1 MTRTARAELGRML
14 SSLFIRSG
22 LGLRQASRESG
33 VPLGALRAWKDGES
47 APGTGRED
55 DFWSVVRLLRQT
67 ADRESPTDAQWT
79 EALRAAQQ
87 EGPANQARQHYVGV
101 HHPADEVPATPARD
115 RTAER
120 AVMDAFAQE
129 TGAEAPTYLC
139 WCADAPVGKT
149 ALLADYVLRHPPD
162 TVDILSYFVS
172 PAHRTDTL
180 AAFETELAR
189 QLGTFLGEH
198 PAHPPQGAAEW
209 SRLFGRAAAKSSRE
223 KRNLLLVVDGLDD
236 DVAWPGDVA
245 DSIAG
250 LLPSAPPPGMRV
262 LVSLRSSV
270 RPPDDLPSDHPLRDM
285 ACQHPLGPV
294 AGAAHVR
301 QPLPDPAALGESV
314 AGLLGVSGGGLCT
327 ADLADLVGLRADRLD
342 RLFQGPA
349 GRALVLDD
357 RVAGTYRLAGP
368 QLEREVREG
377 LGDTGVAQY
386 AQKLI
391 AWVRSW
397 QDAGWPAATPPFPLA
412 APPALFSDIAART
425 AYALDPGRLYRISVA
440 AGVGVALDQLGAFE
454 ASFADASDA
463 SDDLA
468 ALVPLAAA
476 RDMVRREAREVSEGA
491 PPLMTRLGDAARAR
505 GLALSAP
512 TPTARAVHLSD
523 MAVELAL
530 AKRPGADAVVR
541 EAVECLSQNRAAHDS
556 SGNHP
561 LVDVWAR
568 LLASA
573 LKIRKAAGPGAARP
587 LLLAVV
593 GGHGAGVGELA
604 ESGRLLAE
612 FGDLDLMPVLIARAE
627 MLSAGPARAR
637 AASVDLWVALARA
650 KAVDSK
656 CAGDRIEDICA
667 ELERDDVLGAVNVL
681 AASASALARLPASRP
696 HKAAALAREAQ
707 ALVFGLLPAAKTGLP
722 SEEGQAHLH
731 PELKGALTR
740 LAQAV
745 ADTKATQEG
754 LRRLKQQLGS
764 LPESLSVGVLGELM
778 TERGQWIVREA
789 EKRLDHEE
797 QERAE
802 KEAERDERQRA
813 EKQAKRREQDR
824 KNYHYKRAQAQ
835 RKAEGRSAPV
845 PVFEDSPQPRV
856 PLPPAPRRAPALRKT
871 WGLPVSADD
880 PQTTPPHRLLLQE
893 AEDRLYAGNR
903 EESRELLEA
912 ALRTA
917 PRLQA
922 PAGAE
927 GPCDPELWSADL
939 CQALGTTGRFDDAAA
954 LVAQSAEPA
963 SQARHLAAL
972 SLGCSLGGHGGEGA
986 DYAAAA
992 RELLPDDADPVLAA
1006 RVNQALAY
1014 AGAESVALAP
1024 ITGGTSAQRR
1034 QADAAVAVGV
1044 ARHRPEEAVC
1054 LAEGLAAKLARRI
1067 AAPNRT
1073 GPLRV
1078 LPELAT
1084 LLLAAPDV
1092 LPSGSRLRNALHQAV
1107 REVTGSPAPQHAA
1120 TMTVLTLLGRLGCLS
1135 DETAEAAEAA
1145 VGRWRCSL
1153 RPGPGSGPEI
1163 ALLAAVDGDID
1174 LAWRHAESLRTPAEQ
1189 SLALGAV
1196 AAHLAGA
1203 ETPPATDPQA
1213 DDRMVRFCL
1222 ALARAA
1228 TRDGPSRRGSA
1239 RHTVH
1244 RLLRT
1249 GGWTRAFPALPGT
1262 APEAL
1267 PHLAAIALHA
1277 RRQRAP
1283 EPDTGANDPPC

>member
-1 MTRTARAELGRML
+1 ML
-14 SSLFIRSG
+14 SSLLTCSG

-33 VPLGALRAWKDGES
+33 VPLGALRAWKDGKS
-47 APGTGRED
+47 APSTSREN
-55 DFWSVVRLLRQT
+55 DFWSVVRLLQQT
-67 ADRESPTDAQWT
+67 ADQEGPTDAQWA

-87 EGPANQARQHYVGV
+87 EGTANQARQHYVRV

-120 AVMDAFAQE
+120 AVMDAFARE
-129 TGAEAPTYLC
+129 TGAEAPAYLC

-149 ALLADYVLRHPPD
+149 SLLADYVLRHPPAA
-162 TVDILSYFVS
+162 VDILSYFVS
-172 PAHRTDTL
+172 PAHHTDTL
-180 AAFETELAR
+180 AAFETEMAR

-209 SRLFGRAAAKSSRE
+209 NRLFGRAAAKSRQE

-236 DVAWPGDVA
+236 EVAWPGVAA

-250 LLPSAPPPGMRV
+250 LLPSAPPRGMRV
-262 LVSLRSSV
+262 LVSLRSCV
-270 RPPDDLPSDHPLRDM
+270 RPPDDLPSGHPLRDM
-285 ACQHPLGPV
+285 AYRHVLGPV
-294 AGAAHVR
+294 AGAAHDR
-301 QPLPDPAALGESV
+301 QPLPDPAALGVPV
-314 AGLLGVSGGGLCT
+314 AGLLAVSGGGLCT
-327 ADLADLVGLRADRLD
+327 ADLAWLAGVPANRLD

-349 GRALVLDD
+349 GRALVLNDQ
-357 RVAGTYRLAGP
+357 VAGTYRLAGP
-368 QLEREVREG
+368 QLEREVREA

-386 AQKLI
+386 AQKLT

-397 QDAGWPAATPPFPLA
+397 QDAGWPTATPPFPLA
-412 APPALFSDIAART
+412 APPALFPDTAART
-425 AYALDPGRLYRISVA
+425 AYVLDPDRLHRLSVA
-440 AGVGVALDQLGAFE
+440 AGVDVAVEQLSSFE
-454 ASFADASDA
+454 ASFADPSG
-463 SDDLA
+463 DLA

-476 RDMVRREAREVSEGA
+476 RDTVRREAREVPEGA
-491 PPLMTRLGDAARAR
+491 PPLMTRLGDSARAR

-530 AKRPGADAVVR
+530 AKLPGVDAVVR
-541 EAVECLSQNRAAHDS
+541 EAVECLPQNRAAHDS

-561 LVDVWAR
+561 LFDVWAR

-573 LKIRKAAGPGAARP
+573 VKIRKTAGSGPARP

-604 ESGRLLAE
+604 ESGRLLTE
-612 FGDLDLMPVLIARAE
+612 FDDLDLMPALIARAE

-656 CAGDRIEDICA
+656 RAGDQIEDICA

-681 AASASALARLPASRP
+681 AASASALARLPASRTR
-696 HKAAALAREAQ
+696 KAAVLVREAQ
-707 ALVFGLLPAAKTGLP
+707 ALVFELLPAAKTGLL
-722 SEEGQAHLH
+722 SEEDQAQLR
-731 PELKGALTR
+731 PELKGALAR

-745 ADTKATQEG
+745 ADAKATKEG
-754 LRRLKQQLGS
+754 LRHLDQQLGSLPES
-764 LPESLSVGVLGELM
+764 LPESLSVGVLGELI
-778 TERGQWIVREA
+778 TERGKWIVCEA

-824 KNYHYKRAQAQ
+824 KNDHYKQVQAQ
-835 RKAEGRSAPV
+835 RKAEGRNAPV
-845 PVFEDSPQPRV
+845 PVLETPPQPRV
-856 PLPPAPRRAPALRKT
+856 PLPPAPRRAPAHRRT
-871 WGLPVSADD
+871 WGLPAPADD
-880 PQTTPPHRLLLQE
+880 PQTTPPHCLLLQE
-893 AEDRLYAGNR
+893 AEDRLGAGNQ

-939 CQALGTTGRFDDAAA
+939 CQALGTMGRFNDAAA
-954 LVAQSAEPA
+954 LVAQSAGPA
-963 SQARHLAAL
+963 GRARHLAAL

-986 DYAAAA
+986 DYATAA
-992 RELLPDDADPVLAA
+992 RKLLPDDADPVLAA

-1034 QADAAVAVGV
+1034 QADAAVAVGL
-1044 ARHRPEEAVC
+1044 ARHRPEEAVR

-1067 AAPNRT
+1067 TAPNRT
-1073 GPLRV
+1073 GPFRV

-1120 TMTVLTLLGRLGCLS
+1120 TMTVLTFLGRLGCLS

-1153 RPGPGSGPEI
+1153 RPGPRSGPEA
-1163 ALLAAVDGDID
+1163 ALLAAVDGDTD

-1203 ETPPATDPQA
+1203 ETPPTTDPQA
-1213 DDRMVRFCL
+1213 DDRMVRLCL

-1228 TRDGPSRRGSA
+1228 TRDDPSRRGPA

-1267 PHLAAIALHA
+1267 PHLTAIALHA
-1277 RRQRAP
+1277 RQQRAP
-1283 EPDTGANDPPC
+1283 EPDTGANGPPC

>member
-1 MTRTARAELGRML
+1 MTVTKTARAELGRML
-14 SSLFIRSG
+14 SSLFTCSG
-22 LGLRQASRESG
+22 LGLRQASRKSG
-33 VPLGALRAWKDGES
+33 VPLGALRAWKDGKS
-47 APGTGRED
+47 APGTSHED

-67 ADRESPTDAQWT
+67 ADRESPTDAQWA
-79 EALRAAQQ
+79 EALRAAQL
-87 EGPANQARQHYVGV
+87 EGAANQAQQRYVGV

-120 AVMDAFAQE
+120 AVMDTFAWE
-129 TGAEAPTYLC
+129 TGAEAPAYLC

-149 ALLADYVLRHPPD
+149 ALLADYVLRHPPA
-162 TVDILSYFVS
+162 TVDIVSYFVS

-198 PAHPPQGAAEW
+198 PAHPPQGAAGW

-285 ACQHPLGPV
+285 AYQHPLWPV

-397 QDAGWPAATPPFPLA
+397 QDAGWPAATPTFPLA
-412 APPALFSDIAART
+412 APPALFSDTAART

-440 AGVGVALDQLGAFE
+440 AGVGVALDQLSAFE
-454 ASFADASDA
+454 ASFDDA

-476 RDMVRREAREVSEGA
+476 RDMVRREAREVSEGV

-512 TPTARAVHLSD
+512 TSTARAVHLSD
-523 MAVELAL
+523 MAVELAF
-530 AKRPGADAVVR
+530 AKRPGVDAVVR

-568 LLASA
+568 LLASGVE
-573 LKIRKAAGPGAARP
+573 IRKAAGSGAARP

-627 MLSAGPARAR
+627 MLSAGNARAR

-667 ELERDDVLGAVNVL
+667 ELERDDVLGAANVL

-722 SEEGQAHLH
+722 SEEDQAHLH

-745 ADTKATQEG
+745 VDTKATKEG
-754 LRRLKQQLGS
+754 LRRLKRQLGC
-764 LPESLSVGVLGELM
+764 LPESLSVDVLGELM
-778 TERGQWIVREA
+778 AERGQWIVREA

-802 KEAERDERQRA
+802 KEAERDERPRA
-813 EKQAKRREQDR
+813 EKQAERREQDR
-824 KNYHYKRAQAQ
+824 KNDHYKRAQSQ

-845 PVFEDSPQPRV
+845 SVFEAPPQPRT
-856 PLPPAPRRAPALRKT
+856 PLSTPPRRAPAHRRT

-880 PQTTPPHRLLLQE
+880 PQTTPPHRRLLQE
-893 AEDRLYAGNR
+893 AADRLCAGNR

-939 CQALGTTGRFDDAAA
+939 CQALGTMGRFDDAAA
-954 LVAQSAEPA
+954 LVAQSAEPGG
-963 SQARHLAAL
+963 QARHLAAL
-972 SLGCSLGGHGGEGA
+972 SLGCSLGGHSGEGA

-992 RELLPDDADPVLAA
+992 RELLPDGADPVLAA

-1014 AGAESVALAP
+1014 AGAESVALVP

-1073 GPLRV
+1073 GPFRV

-1135 DETAEAAEAA
+1135 DETAEAA
-1145 VGRWRCSL
+1145 VGRWRCRL
-1153 RPGPGSGPEI
+1153 RRGPGSGPEI
-1163 ALLAAVDGDID
+1163 ALLAAVDGDTD

-1203 ETPPATDPQA
+1203 ETPLTTDPQA
-1213 DDRMVRFCL
+1213 DDRMVRLCL

-1283 EPDTGANDPPC
+1283 EPDRSTNGPPC

>member
-1 MTRTARAELGRML
+1 ML
-14 SSLFIRSG
+14 SSLLTSSR
-22 LGLRQASRESG
+22 LDLRQASRKSG
-33 VPLGALRAWKDGES
+33 VALSTLRTWRDGKT
-47 APGTGRED
+47 APGTSRED

-67 ADRESPTDAQWT
+67 ADQEGPTDAQWV
-79 EALRAAQQ
+79 EALRAAQR
-87 EGPANQARQHYVGV
+87 EGTANQARQHYVGV
-101 HHPADEVPATPARD
+101 HHPADEVLAAPARD

-120 AVMDAFAQE
+120 AVMDTFARE
-129 TGAEAPTYLC
+129 TGAEAPAYLC

-149 ALLADYVLRHPPD
+149 SLLADYVLRHPPA

-172 PAHRTDTL
+172 PAHHTDTL
-180 AAFETELAR
+180 AAFATEMTR

-198 PAHPPQGAAEW
+198 PAHPPQGTAEW
-209 SRLFGRAAAKSSRE
+209 HRLFGRAAAKSRRE

-236 DVAWPGDVA
+236 DVAWPGEAA

-250 LLPSAPPPGMRV
+250 LLPTAPPRGMRV
-262 LVSLRSSV
+262 LVSLRSCV
-270 RPPDDLPSDHPLRDM
+270 RPPDDLPSGHPLCDLTYR
-285 ACQHPLGPV
+285 HVLGPV
-294 AGAAHVR
+294 AGAAHDR
-301 QPLPDPAALGESV
+301 QPPPAPAALGVPV
-314 AGLLGVSGGGLCT
+314 AGLLAVSGGGLCT
-327 ADLADLVGLRADRLD
+327 ADLAGLAGVPVDRLD

-349 GRALVLDD
+349 GRSLVLDD

-368 QLEREVREG
+368 QLEREVREE
-377 LGDTGVAQY
+377 LGNSGVAQCT
-386 AQKLI
+386 QKLV

-397 QDAGWPAATPPFPLA
+397 QDAGWPADTPPFPLA
-412 APPALFSDIAART
+412 APPELFSDTAART
-425 AYALDPGRLYRISVA
+425 AYVLDPDRLRRLSVA
-440 AGVGVALDQLGAFE
+440 AGVGVVLDQLSAFE
-454 ASFADASDA
+454 ASFADTSG
-463 SDDLA
+463 DLA

-476 RDMVRREAREVSEGA
+476 RDMVRREAREVPEGA
-491 PPLMTRLGDAARAR
+491 PPLMARLGDTARAR

-523 MAVELAL
+523 MAVELAF
-530 AKRPGADAVVR
+530 AKLPGVDAVVR
-541 EAVECLSQNRAAHDS
+541 EAVECLSQNRAAHGS

-561 LVDVWAR
+561 LLDVWTR

-573 LKIRKAAGPGAARP
+573 VEIRKAAGSGAARP

-604 ESGRLLAE
+604 DSGGLLAE
-612 FGDLDLMPVLIARAE
+612 FGDLDLVPMLTARAE
-627 MLSAGPARAR
+627 MLSAGPARAQ

-656 CAGDRIEDICA
+656 RAGDRIEDICA
-667 ELERDDVLGAVNVL
+667 KLERDDALGAVNVL
-681 AASASALARLPASRP
+681 AASASALARLPASRTR
-696 HKAAALAREAQ
+696 KAAVLVREAQ
-707 ALVFGLLPAAKTGLP
+707 ALVFELLPAAKTGLL
-722 SEEGQAHLH
+722 SEEDQAHLR
-731 PELKGALTR
+731 PELKGVLAR

-745 ADTKATQEG
+745 ADTKATKEG
-754 LRRLKQQLGS
+754 LRRLDQQLGS
-764 LPESLSVGVLGELM
+764 LPESLPEPLRVGVLGELI
-778 TERGQWIVREA
+778 TERGKWIVCEA

-813 EKQAKRREQDR
+813 VKQAERRERDR
-824 KNYHYKRAQAQ
+824 KNDQYKRARDQ
-835 RKAEGRSAPV
+835 RKTHGRSAPV
-845 PVFEDSPQPRV
+845 PVFEASPQPRV
-856 PLPPAPRRAPALRKT
+856 PLPPAPRRAPAHRRT
-871 WGLPVSADD
+871 WGLPAPADD

-893 AEDRLYAGNR
+893 AEDRLCAGNH

-927 GPCDPELWSADL
+927 GSCDPELWSADL
-939 CQALGTTGRFDDAAA
+939 CQALGTMGRFDDATA

-963 SQARHLAAL
+963 DQTRHLAAL
-972 SLGCSLGGHGGEGA
+972 SLGCSLGGHSGA
-986 DYAAAA
+986 GAEYATAA
-992 RELLPDDADPVLAA
+992 RELLPDDAGPVLAA

-1014 AGAESVALAP
+1014 AGAESMALAP

-1034 QADAAVAVGV
+1034 QADAAVAVGL

-1054 LAEGLAAKLARRI
+1054 LTEGLAAKLARRI
-1067 AAPNRT
+1067 AVPNRT
-1073 GPLRV
+1073 GLFRV

-1107 REVTGSPAPQHAA
+1107 REVIGSPAPQHAA

-1145 VGRWRCSL
+1145 VGRWCCSL

-1163 ALLAAVDGDID
+1163 ALLAAVDGDTD
-1174 LAWRHAESLRTPAEQ
+1174 LAWRHAESLPTPAEQ

-1196 AAHLAGA
+1196 AAYLAGA
-1203 ETPPATDPQA
+1203 ETPLATDPQA
-1213 DDRMVRFCL
+1213 DDRMVRLCL

-1267 PHLAAIALHA
+1267 PHLAGIALHA